1 MKTKNKL
8 IFLAFPALL
17 YGESLKEIVD
27 IALLN
32 NNIVNAKVYTQEAQ
46 KYTLKA
52 SRGNYLPTLS
62 IGGNFQSLNER
73 TPNVA
78 GDIYSGYAKVAWNIY
93 DAGKTYNNVK
103 QNEALLNSKN
113 LDLSAYQKELQ
124 KTIVEDFFSIKNAE
138 ASLEAL
144 NEKQKLL
151 DAELQ
156 RVKMFFEVGST
167 TKDDVE
173 KLQAELSNN
182 LYQIET
188 LKYQILSMQKL
199 LSIKVGKEI
208 NTLKESILETPIQ
221 LETVQEN
228 DTITSLKQQKEALSY
243 SAKGVDDTFEP
254 YITVEN
260 TYNSYDYDRDDLNHP
275 AGLDDQNKLMVS
287 LNIKLFDGQVTN
299 NQKKALL
306 MQQKSLNE
314 EIKQLEQIQE
324 TNAQLSLAQI
334 ETTKAQIQSAKSS
347 LESAQSAYET
357 VLEKYR
363 VGASDNVAY
372 LDALS
377 VKTQAQALYSQAIN
391 NLQVAYAYY
400 YYYTNQEIKEYIK

>member
-17 YGESLKEIVD
+17 YGESLKEIVN
-27 IALLN
+27 IALVN
-32 NNIVNAKVYTQEAQ
+32 NNIVNAKVYTQESQ
-46 KYTLKA
+46 KYALKA

-62 IGGNFQSLNER
+62 IGGNFQSLNEK

-78 GDIYSGYAKVAWNIY
+78 GDIYSGYVKVSWNIY

-103 QNEALLNSKN
+103 QNEALLHSSN
-113 LDLSAYQKELQ
+113 LELTAYQKELQ
-124 KTIVEDFFSIKNAE
+124 KTVVEDFYSIKNAE

-188 LKYQILSMQKL
+188 LKYQILSMEKL
-199 LSIKVGKEI
+199 LSIKIGKEI
-208 NTLKESILETPIQ
+208 QSFEESAIEVPNQITTLK
-221 LETVQEN
+221 EN
-228 DTITSLKQQKEALSY
+228 DTIASLKQQKEALGY
-243 SAKGVDDTFEP
+243 SAKSVDDTFEP

-287 LNIKLFDGQVTN
+287 LNIKLFDGQVNN

-306 MQQKSLNE
+306 MQQKSLHE

-363 VGASDNVAY
+363 VGVSDNVAY

-377 VKTQAQALYSQAIN
+377 VKTQAQALYSQALN
-391 NLQVAYAYY
+391 NLHVAYAYY
-400 YYYTNQEIKEYIK
+400 YYYTNQEIKDYIK